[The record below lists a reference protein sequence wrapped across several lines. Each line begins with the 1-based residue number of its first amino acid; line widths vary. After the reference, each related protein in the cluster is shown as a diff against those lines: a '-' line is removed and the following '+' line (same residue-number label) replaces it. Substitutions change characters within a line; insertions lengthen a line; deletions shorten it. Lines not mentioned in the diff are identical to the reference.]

1 MILLTELDSNFQS
14 IIEVLSINTKIEK
27 LIEMHV
33 LVDLESPQLNK
44 LTRLYTNM
52 YFYNIAINPNINLD
66 LILSKLSL
74 ENIPAENKFVSNLNV
89 NKNYSAY
96 YQIIRSVH
104 TFYAIDTLTQLETF
118 SRVFLSKIPIN
129 LPQSEF
135 INSKEFANYLT
146 KYNGDRLISS
156 KIGLQTEYMSDLQL
170 STDLTNE
177 LHQEFNFRCS
187 ATDIEK
193 ALKKTLINSENT
205 PVIEL
210 IYDFLDDVDTEIIVK
225 PNLSLDKVIDF
236 DLISKEIKPILR
248 TPNTTSLTA
257 STGFFDYLN
266 GNLEDLEKTEKAIVK
281 TEEEK
286 VEEIVENIEEVSEKT
301 EKAIVKTEE
310 EIVNLE
316 EIIEDFEKSIV
327 SGGEKMIE
335 NNEKAIVN
343 FKEEIV
349 NHENFVYVPLE
360 PLETSDLIIKDSD
373 DTLFYSNDSELE
385 SELESEST
393 ENTNSWGDFFFNIF
407 TFNYNPI
414 NPIRFFY
421 NNFLLGAQRI
431 LNFFNFWS

>member
-1 MILLTELDSNFQS
+1 
-14 IIEVLSINTKIEK
+14 
-27 LIEMHV
+27 
-33 LVDLESPQLNK
+33 
-44 LTRLYTNM
+44 M
-52 YFYNIAINPNINLD
+52 YFYNIAINPNIDLD
-66 LILSKLSL
+66 SILSKLSL
-74 ENIPAENKFVSNLNV
+74 ENIPAENKFVPNLSV

-104 TFYAIDTLTQLETF
+104 TFYAIDTLTQLDMF

-135 INSKEFANYLT
+135 INSKEFADYLI
-146 KYNGDRLISS
+146 KYNGERLISS
-156 KIGLQTEYMSDLQL
+156 KIGLQTEFMTDLQL
-170 STDLTNE
+170 STDLTND
-177 LHQEFNFRCS
+177 LNQEFNFRCS
-187 ATDIEK
+187 ATDIDK

-225 PNLSLDKVIDF
+225 PNLSLDKVIDL

-248 TPNTTSLTA
+248 ESNTTSLTA

-281 TEEEK
+281 TEEEIVDNFINK
-286 VEEIVENIEEVSEKT
+286 FERIVETIEEDSEKT

-349 NHENFVYVPLE
+349 NHENFVYVPLEPLE